1 MATTPPPSESTASC
15 STKGTPFSPNFPAAA
30 TRNISNKERRQ
41 TCRESVQRP
50 SQVDDDDIRPN
61 GLLLF
66 VEEGGVTMNAKP
78 AREGHRPF
86 VTDIQE
92 LRRRAREHMER
103 GAVTSAYSADR
114 ETVIRILNEVL
125 ATEIVCV
132 LRYKRHYY
140 MATGIHAQAVAEE
153 FLEHAKEEQGHA
165 DIAAERITQ
174 LGGEPNFNPE
184 GLATRS
190 HSQYVAGKSLLDM
203 VREDLVAERI
213 AVDSYQEIVRYLG
226 DDDPT
231 TRIAME
237 QILAKEEEHADDMKR
252 LLERLSQNDR
262 AAGTF

>member
-1 MATTPPPSESTASC
+1 MNTRTANE
-15 STKGTPFSPNFPAAA
+15 KDG
-30 TRNISNKERRQ
+30 Q
-41 TCRESVQRP
+41 
-50 SQVDDDDIRPN
+50 
-61 GLLLF
+61 
-66 VEEGGVTMNAKP
+66 
-78 AREGHRPF
+78 RPF

-92 LRRRAREHMER
+92 LRRRAREHMEM
-103 GAVTSAYSADR
+103 GAVTSGYKADR
-114 ETVIRILNEVL
+114 ETVIRILNVVL

-153 FLEHAKEEQGHA
+153 FLEHAKEEQDHA
-165 DIAAERITQ
+165 DIAAERIVQ

-213 AVDSYQEIVRYLG
+213 AVESYNEIIRYLG

-237 QILAKEEEHADDMKR
+237 EILAKEEEHADDMKK
-252 LLERLSQNDR
+252 LLETLSRDER
-262 AAGTF
+262 FAERS